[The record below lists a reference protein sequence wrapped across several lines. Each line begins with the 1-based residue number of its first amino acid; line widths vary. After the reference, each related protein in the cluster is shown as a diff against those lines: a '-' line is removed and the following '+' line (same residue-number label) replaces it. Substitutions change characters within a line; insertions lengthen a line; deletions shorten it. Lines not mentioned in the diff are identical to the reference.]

1 MNDNKMLFIKGSL
14 FEQTDLL
21 LIESTVLLGYLIN
34 FQNINPIFHKDLAE
48 TGKQFYIERKKTK
61 KVTFTRAKTEE
72 EKQRKKEKKD
82 RRNRELISLSGLLKL
97 AKVFDLDDDVL
108 RGYLLQFRNLD
119 EANKKICQKQGKMYF
134 EKHKEQKQQEKLEK
148 DRKKRL
154 KEEAEEKEKNEF
166 FERQLRELQK

>member
-1 MNDNKMLFIKGSL
+1 M
-14 FEQTDLL
+14 
-21 LIESTVLLGYLIN
+21 
-34 FQNINPIFHKDLAE
+34 
-48 TGKQFYIERKKTK
+48 
-61 KVTFTRAKTEE
+61 
-72 EKQRKKEKKD
+72 
-82 RRNRELISLSGLLKL
+82 SGLLKL

-154 KEEAEEKEKNEF
+154 KEEAEEKEKNDF